1 MSMSTLGNQ
10 LAALSSSKSSSNNNA
25 GIVNST
31 SRTNNDGIGR
41 GFHHSNKV
49 GYSTLM
55 NGGGGGIGDGVK
67 RRPSILYDNARDAAE
82 VSLVTLHEN
91 AISSLSHLS
100 SSSHEASTTTL
111 QRQQQQQ
118 LWNDAQFIN
127 TQNGLLSLHNLN
139 NFERGTSTLQ
149 ENELVDASIVQ
160 LLKLLMTMVTECIP
174 PSSTRS
180 DDINNI
186 NSNNPILLSCLHIIE
201 YLLRKYEI
209 HTRPLT
215 SSMLLQTI
223 LPLQIIYP
231 SSYYTQLF
239 KRVIS
244 LMDLTLLPTWTF
256 LRPYVAQG
264 APSVNRNMLSKFVAK
279 DDSLALCIANIGKY
293 GMEICIKECNELRMD
308 EEDDNDM
315 MMMQIDQYG
324 EGGVMD
330 NDNSKARTNSTGALI
345 VRRGI
350 SSLISFS
357 ASTLVE
363 AIHIQSSSKDAGI
376 GGGGGVQESLVRVL
390 YPLVLSACK
399 SGGCGSSSGGDG
411 LYYYCPEWKEW
422 GRILTSTIS
431 ILCPLKHDAKIGL
444 CDAIVD
450 GLPLVELGLHG
461 GGTKG
466 KKTKTKT
473 KKKNSFQEAVQ
484 DVATV
489 KASSLPTAIKDD
501 ASSAIM
507 TLLSVLGTMTNV
519 NDGDDDDDSESLE
532 YYLPILPPKKK
543 KQRRRITTTTIID
556 YMGCEL
562 PPSTYKRLSKEYGAS
577 MAMYL
582 GSVLQILRGEDGHE
596 DDDNEEEEDDN
607 PIILERMAPLVASI
621 IMHAFSRLEKEAGKV
636 LSSTSPK
643 KRKSKSKGGEEEKD
657 VMKCKADR
665 DVILILT
672 LVSCFLLFSA
682 LRSCVKLWPFICLH
696 FPLAIP
702 LCLVF

>member
-10 LAALSSSKSSSNNNA
+10 LAALSSSKSSSHNNA

-49 GYSTLM
+49 GYSTLI
-55 NGGGGGIGDGVK
+55 NGGIGDGVK

-100 SSSHEASTTTL
+100 NSSNEASITTTTL
-111 QRQQQQQ
+111 QQQQ

-174 PSSTRS
+174 PPSSSSS
-180 DDINNI
+180 DDINII

-223 LPLQIIYP
+223 LPLQIIHP

-256 LRPYVAQG
+256 LRPYVAQS

-293 GMEICIKECNELRMD
+293 GMEICIKECKLRMD
-308 EEDDNDM
+308 EEKEDNDM
-315 MMMQIDQYG
+315 MMMQVDDDG
-324 EGGVMD
+324 EGGMMD

-399 SGGCGSSSGGDG
+399 SGGCGSSSSGSGDG

-450 GLPLVELGLHG
+450 GLPLVELSLLGG

-466 KKTKTKT
+466 KNKA

-489 KASSLPTAIKDD
+489 KASSLSTAIKDD

-507 TLLSVLGTMTNV
+507 TLLSVLGTMTNDV
-519 NDGDDDDDSESLE
+519 NDGDDDVDSESLE

-543 KQRRRITTTTIID
+543 KQRRRNTTTTIID

-562 PPSTYKRLSKEYGAS
+562 PPSTYKRLSKEYGTS

-582 GSVLQILRGEDGHE
+582 GSVLQILRGEDDDE
-596 DDDNEEEEDDN
+596 DDEEEDEEDDN
-607 PIILERMAPLVASI
+607 PIIVERMAPLVASI

-636 LSSTSPK
+636 LSSTSSK

-665 DVILILT
+665 DVLLILT
-672 LVSCFLLFSA
+672 LVSYFCCSQLFIY
-682 LRSCVKLWPFICLH
+682 L
-696 FPLAIP
+696 
-702 LCLVF
+702 

>member
-10 LAALSSSKSSSNNNA
+10 LAALSSASTSNNNA

-55 NGGGGGIGDGVK
+55 NGGGGDGVK

-82 VSLVTLHEN
+82 VSLATLHEN

-100 SSSHEASTTTL
+100 SSCNEASTATTL
-111 QRQQQQQ
+111 QRQQQ

-127 TQNGLLSLHNLN
+127 TQNGLLSLNNLN

-174 PSSTRS
+174 PPSSS
-180 DDINNI
+180 SSENDYI
-186 NSNNPILLSCLHIIE
+186 NSNPILLSCLHIIE

-231 SSYYTQLF
+231 SSYTQLF

-293 GMEICIKECNELRMD
+293 GMEICIKECKLRMEEEK
-308 EEDDNDM
+308 EEDYNNM
-315 MMMQIDQYG
+315 MVQIDDD
-324 EGGVMD
+324 GGVMD
-330 NDNSKARTNSTGALI
+330 NNSKVTNTTGALI

-376 GGGGGVQESLVRVL
+376 GGGGVQESLVRVL

-399 SGGCGSSSGGDG
+399 SGGSGSSSSGYGDG

-450 GLPLVELGLHG
+450 GLPLVELSLHG
-461 GGTKG
+461 GGGKKG
-466 KKTKTKT
+466 KKTKT
-473 KKKNSFQEAVQ
+473 KKNSFQEAVQ
-484 DVATV
+484 DVATG
-489 KASSLPTAIKDD
+489 KASSLSTAIKDD

-507 TLLSVLGTMTNV
+507 TLLSVLGTMTNDV
-519 NDGDDDDDSESLE
+519 NDGDDDDDESLE

-543 KQRRRITTTTIID
+543 KHRHRNTTTTIID

-562 PPSTYKRLSKEYGAS
+562 PPSTYKRLSKDYGTS

-582 GSVLQILRGEDGHE
+582 GSVLQILRGEDGDE
-596 DDDNEEEEDDN
+596 DDEDEDEDDN
-607 PIILERMAPLVASI
+607 PIIVERMAPLVASI

-665 DVILILT
+665 DVLLILS

-682 LRSCVKLWPFICLH
+682 LVH
-696 FPLAIP
+696 
-702 LCLVF
+702 V

>member
-1 MSMSTLGNQ
+1 MSTLGNQ
-10 LAALSSSKSSSNNNA
+10 LAALSSSKSSSHNNA

-55 NGGGGGIGDGVK
+55 NGGGGDGVK

-82 VSLVTLHEN
+82 VSLATLHEN

-100 SSSHEASTTTL
+100 SSSNEAASTATTL
-111 QRQQQQQ
+111 QRQQQ

-127 TQNGLLSLHNLN
+127 TQNGLLSLNNLN

-174 PSSTRS
+174 PSSTHNEGESSS
-180 DDINNI
+180 DDINSI
-186 NSNNPILLSCLHIIE
+186 PILLSCLHIIE

-231 SSYYTQLF
+231 SSYTQLF

-293 GMEICIKECNELRMD
+293 GMEICVKECNKRMD
-308 EEDDNDM
+308 EEDND
-315 MMMQIDQYG
+315 MMQIDDG

-330 NDNSKARTNSTGALI
+330 KCKATTNNTGALI

-357 ASTLVE
+357 ASILVE

-376 GGGGGVQESLVRVL
+376 GGGGVQESLVRVL

-399 SGGCGSSSGGDG
+399 SGGSGSSSSGYGDG

-450 GLPLVELGLHG
+450 GLPLVELSLHG
-461 GGTKG
+461 GGGKKG

-473 KKKNSFQEAVQ
+473 KKNSFQEAVQ

-489 KASSLPTAIKDD
+489 KASSLSTAIKDD

-519 NDGDDDDDSESLE
+519 DDGDDGDEH
-532 YYLPILPPKKK
+532 
-543 KQRRRITTTTIID
+543 
-556 YMGCEL
+556 
-562 PPSTYKRLSKEYGAS
+562 PSRCRLGAS
-577 MAMYL
+577 RRFRVTVVGLAARAATSL
-582 GSVLQILRGEDGHE
+582 GAS
-596 DDDNEEEEDDN
+596 DD
-607 PIILERMAPLVASI
+607 IERLARALGGTS
-621 IMHAFSRLEKEAGKV
+621 GK
-636 LSSTSPK
+636 
-643 KRKSKSKGGEEEKD
+643 
-657 VMKCKADR
+657 
-665 DVILILT
+665 
-672 LVSCFLLFSA
+672 
-682 LRSCVKLWPFICLH
+682 
-696 FPLAIP
+696 
-702 LCLVF
+702 

>member
-1 MSMSTLGNQ
+1 MGVGVVNRSGGHGWGVVGGVADRRPPENKVHL
-10 LAALSSSKSSSNNNA
+10 SSSNN
-25 GIVNST
+25 I
-31 SRTNNDGIGR
+31 
-41 GFHHSNKV
+41 
-49 GYSTLM
+49 
-55 NGGGGGIGDGVK
+55 
-67 RRPSILYDNARDAAE
+67 
-82 VSLVTLHEN
+82 
-91 AISSLSHLS
+91 
-100 SSSHEASTTTL
+100 ASTTTTTL
-111 QRQQQQQ
+111 QQQ

-174 PSSTRS
+174 PPSSS
-180 DDINNI
+180 SDDDINNI

-293 GMEICIKECNELRMD
+293 GMEICIKECKLRMD
-308 EEDDNDM
+308 EEDEDDDD
-315 MMMQIDQYG
+315 MMMQIDDDG
-324 EGGVMD
+324 EGGVD
-330 NDNSKARTNSTGALI
+330 NDSKATTNSTGALV

-399 SGGCGSSSGGDG
+399 SGGCGSSSSGDG
-411 LYYYCPEWKEW
+411 SLYYYCPEWKEW

-450 GLPLVELGLHG
+450 GLPLVELSLHG
-461 GGTKG
+461 GEGTKE
-466 KKTKTKT
+466 KKTTKT

-489 KASSLPTAIKDD
+489 KASSLSTAIKDD

-507 TLLSVLGTMTNV
+507 TLLSVLGTMTNDV
-519 NDGDDDDDSESLE
+519 NDGDDDDDESLE

-543 KQRRRITTTTIID
+543 QRPRNTATIID

-562 PPSTYKRLSKEYGAS
+562 PPSTYKRLSKEYGTS

-582 GSVLQILRGEDGHE
+582 GSVLQILRGEDDDE
-596 DDDNEEEEDDN
+596 DDEDEDEEDDN
-607 PIILERMAPLVASI
+607 PIIVERMAPLVASI
-621 IMHAFSRLEKEAGKV
+621 IMHAFSRLEKGLWVWNGSSKFKV
-636 LSSTSPK
+636 IMIYVYT
-643 KRKSKSKGGEEEKD
+643 
-657 VMKCKADR
+657 
-665 DVILILT
+665 
-672 LVSCFLLFSA
+672 
-682 LRSCVKLWPFICLH
+682 
-696 FPLAIP
+696 
-702 LCLVF
+702 

>member
-10 LAALSSSKSSSNNNA
+10 LAALSSASTSNNNA

-55 NGGGGGIGDGVK
+55 NGGGGGIGDGGVK

-100 SSSHEASTTTL
+100 SSCNEASTATTL
-111 QRQQQQQ
+111 HQQQQQ

-174 PSSTRS
+174 PPSSS
-180 DDINNI
+180 SSENDYI
-186 NSNNPILLSCLHIIE
+186 NSKNPILLSCLHIIE

-264 APSVNRNMLSKFVAK
+264 APSSVNRNMLSKFVAK

-293 GMEICIKECNELRMD
+293 GMEICIKECNKRMD
-308 EEDDNDM
+308 EKEDEEEDV

-330 NDNSKARTNSTGALI
+330 YSKAKTNNTGALI

-399 SGGCGSSSGGDG
+399 SGGSGSSSSGYGDSG

-450 GLPLVELGLHG
+450 GLPLVELSLHG
-461 GGTKG
+461 GGGKKG
-466 KKTKTKT
+466 KKKTKTKT
-473 KKKNSFQEAVQ
+473 KKNSFQEAVQ

-489 KASSLPTAIKDD
+489 KASSLSTAIKDD

-507 TLLSVLGTMTNV
+507 TLLSVLGTMTSDV
-519 NDGDDDDDSESLE
+519 NDGDDDDDDDDESLE

-543 KQRRRITTTTIID
+543 KQHLRNTTTTIID

-562 PPSTYKRLSKEYGAS
+562 PPSTYKRLSKEYGTS

-582 GSVLQILRGEDGHE
+582 GSVLQILRGEDGDE
-596 DDDNEEEEDDN
+596 DVDEDEDEDDN
-607 PIILERMAPLVASI
+607 PIIVERMAPLVASI
-621 IMHAFSRLEKEAGKV
+621 IMHAFSRLEKEVMGRV
-636 LSSTSPK
+636 WNGSSK
-643 KRKSKSKGGEEEKD
+643 FSKS
-657 VMKCKADR
+657 
-665 DVILILT
+665 L
-672 LVSCFLLFSA
+672 
-682 LRSCVKLWPFICLH
+682 
-696 FPLAIP
+696 
-702 LCLVF
+702 

>member
-10 LAALSSSKSSSNNNA
+10 LAALSSASTSNNNA

-55 NGGGGGIGDGVK
+55 NGGGGDGVK

-82 VSLVTLHEN
+82 VSLATLHEN

-100 SSSHEASTTTL
+100 SSCNEASTTTTL
-111 QRQQQQQ
+111 HQQQQQQ

-174 PSSTRS
+174 PPSSS
-180 DDINNI
+180 SSEDNNI
-186 NSNNPILLSCLHIIE
+186 NSKNPILLSCLHIIE

-223 LPLQIIYP
+223 LPLQIIHP

-293 GMEICIKECNELRMD
+293 GMEICIKECKLRMEEEK
-308 EEDDNDM
+308 EEDYNNM
-315 MMMQIDQYG
+315 MVQIDDD
-324 EGGVMD
+324 GGVMD
-330 NDNSKARTNSTGALI
+330 NNSKVTNTTGALI

-376 GGGGGVQESLVRVL
+376 GGGGGGVQESLVRVL

-399 SGGCGSSSGGDG
+399 SGGCGSSSSGSGDG
-411 LYYYCPEWKEW
+411 SLYYYCPEWKEW

-450 GLPLVELGLHG
+450 GLPLVELSLHG
-461 GGTKG
+461 GGGKKG
-466 KKTKTKT
+466 KKKTKTKT
-473 KKKNSFQEAVQ
+473 KKNSFQEAVQ

-489 KASSLPTAIKDD
+489 KASSLSTAIKDD

-507 TLLSVLGTMTNV
+507 TLLSVLGTMTNDV
-519 NDGDDDDDSESLE
+519 NDGDDDDDDDDESLE

-543 KQRRRITTTTIID
+543 KQHLRNTTTTIID

-562 PPSTYKRLSKEYGAS
+562 PPSTYKRLSKDYGTS

-582 GSVLQILRGEDGHE
+582 GSVLQILRGEDGDE
-596 DDDNEEEEDDN
+596 DDDEDEEEEEDEN
-607 PIILERMAPLVASI
+607 PIIVERMAPLVASI
-621 IMHAFSRLEKEAGKV
+621 IMHAFSRLEKEVMGRV
-636 LSSTSPK
+636 WNGSSK
-643 KRKSKSKGGEEEKD
+643 FSKS
-657 VMKCKADR
+657 
-665 DVILILT
+665 L
-672 LVSCFLLFSA
+672 
-682 LRSCVKLWPFICLH
+682 
-696 FPLAIP
+696 
-702 LCLVF
+702 

>member
-1 MSMSTLGNQ
+1 VFRHGCRCGKPFRRPWLGCCWWCCGQ
-10 LAALSSSKSSSNNNA
+10 TSSRKVHLSSSNN
-25 GIVNST
+25 I
-31 SRTNNDGIGR
+31 
-41 GFHHSNKV
+41 
-49 GYSTLM
+49 
-55 NGGGGGIGDGVK
+55 
-67 RRPSILYDNARDAAE
+67 
-82 VSLVTLHEN
+82 
-91 AISSLSHLS
+91 
-100 SSSHEASTTTL
+100 ASTTTTTL
-111 QRQQQQQ
+111 QQQ

-139 NFERGTSTLQ
+139 NFERGTSTIQ

-174 PSSTRS
+174 PPSSS
-180 DDINNI
+180 SDDDINNI
-186 NSNNPILLSCLHIIE
+186 NSKNPILLSCLHIIE

-244 LMDLTLLPTWTF
+244 LMDLTLIPTWTF
-256 LRPYVAQG
+256 LRPYVAQS

-293 GMEICIKECNELRMD
+293 GMEICIKECKLRMD
-308 EEDDNDM
+308 EEKEDYD

-330 NDNSKARTNSTGALI
+330 NDNSKARTNSTGALV

-399 SGGCGSSSGGDG
+399 SGGCGSSSSGDG
-411 LYYYCPEWKEW
+411 SLYYYCPEWKEW

-450 GLPLVELGLHG
+450 GLPLVELSLHG
-461 GGTKG
+461 GEGTKG
-466 KKTKTKT
+466 KNKA

-489 KASSLPTAIKDD
+489 KASSLSTTIKDD

-507 TLLSVLGTMTNV
+507 TLLSVLGTMTNDV
-519 NDGDDDDDSESLE
+519 NDGDDDDDDESLE

-543 KQRRRITTTTIID
+543 QRRRNTTTTIID

-562 PPSTYKRLSKEYGAS
+562 PPSTYKRLSKEYGTS

-582 GSVLQILRGEDGHE
+582 GSVLQILRGEDGDE
-596 DDDNEEEEDDN
+596 DYDDEEDEDDN
-607 PIILERMAPLVASI
+607 PIIVERMAPLVASI
-621 IMHAFSRLEKEAGKV
+621 IMHAFSRLEKE
-636 LSSTSPK
+636 
-643 KRKSKSKGGEEEKD
+643 
-657 VMKCKADR
+657 VMGVER
-665 DVILILT
+665 IE
-672 LVSCFLLFSA
+672 
-682 LRSCVKLWPFICLH
+682 
-696 FPLAIP
+696 
-702 LCLVF
+702 